1 MEDTVDVSQA
11 QWAPSV
17 SAPCRLRGRDSGYG
31 WVVQVEGFA
40 WIFEGF
46 FREPVL
52 HPWQSKHVLT
62 VQVQISVQLAVRK
75 QPGKQAL
82 KCVRKW
88 CVFFN
93 RENNTEVM
101 RLTASCWLGSLEV
114 FLGVTNRWLG
124 LGGVFLLEVQY
135 SILKSLISTCVLS
148 YVGSRED
155 WLLDRICES

>member
-52 HPWQSKHVLT
+52 HPWKVNDGPGADLSSASSEKTAWQTSTQMRSNMFLT
-62 VQVQISVQLAVRK
+62 GKIIPRLWDWQQVAGWEAWKFFWGWPTVGWGWGGGCLGWGPSHPVYPVGGWVEIHGRR
-75 QPGKQAL
+75 
-82 KCVRKW
+82 CVHS
-88 CVFFN
+88 FFGFFG
-93 RENNTEVM
+93 
-101 RLTASCWLGSLEV
+101 A
-114 FLGVTNRWLG
+114 
-124 LGGVFLLEVQY
+124 
-135 SILKSLISTCVLS
+135 
-148 YVGSRED
+148 
-155 WLLDRICES
+155 